1 MKHNTILL
9 LALAT
14 GAAHADA
21 SLFRHP
27 VPEKA
32 DDTTYRYIGLHT
44 TIIDGDASFNY
55 RPDGSGET
63 IGTLAGDSKVRVL
76 LADREGNHLV
86 ATEYGITGWAQPT
99 VLYEKHDPYQPKK
112 QNPSGSENFPALK
125 ETRDVPI
132 TRYNPKLGKPFDQ
145 YYNYHY
151 ADADSKTAIPG
162 SAPLTGDGTTN
173 PNEYSR
179 AFASAL
185 IHGGKHYNFDM
196 TADPALPPGIHLS
209 PASDKQPPQ
218 RGSLID
224 LPWLFHLTIPGNGC
238 LYSEDHT
245 PPHYFVARQKWVLGG
260 RKIREIAQPW
270 YYLDLATTYHG
281 RGSAEQPKAEPLPL
295 YRDIGNSEVVAT
307 ITPEEKI
314 TVILARQPACTTTAP
329 NACKT
334 AWLLIQNREGQTGWH
349 SINFEDTSVQPPL
362 IDEIQRFDRE

>member
-44 TIIDGDASFNY
+44 TIIDGDASLNY

-76 LADREGNHLV
+76 LAEREGNHLV

-196 TADPALPPGIHLS
+196 TADPALPP
-209 PASDKQPPQ
+209 AY
-218 RGSLID
+218 
-224 LPWLFHLTIPGNGC
+224 T
-238 LYSEDHT
+238 
-245 PPHYFVARQKWVLGG
+245 
-260 RKIREIAQPW
+260 
-270 YYLDLATTYHG
+270 
-281 RGSAEQPKAEPLPL
+281 
-295 YRDIGNSEVVAT
+295 
-307 ITPEEKI
+307 
-314 TVILARQPACTTTAP
+314 
-329 NACKT
+329 
-334 AWLLIQNREGQTGWH
+334 
-349 SINFEDTSVQPPL
+349 
-362 IDEIQRFDRE
+362 